1 MNILAEKKLWK
12 QGYKLVAGIDEAGRG
27 PLAGPVVA
35 GAVLVLSDNLGKELF
50 ALIKDSKQL
59 SEKQRQAAYDMLI
72 KEPNIIFGIGKVNEK
87 EIDKIN
93 IFQATKLAM
102 KKAVDDLIKK
112 TNKHPDCL
120 IIDGKHKINMDV
132 EQKPII
138 KADTKIF
145 SCSAASIIAK
155 VTRDKLMDK
164 FHKQYPEYGF
174 AQHKGYGTKL
184 HFAMLKKHGACKI
197 HRKTFAPIKY
207 ISISAS

>member
-1 MNILAEKKLWK
+1 MNIRAEKILWK
-12 QGYKLVAGIDEAGRG
+12 QGYKLVVGIDEAGRG
-27 PLAGPVVA
+27 PLAGPVIA
-35 GAVLVLSDNLGKELF
+35 GAILVLSDNLDKKLF
-50 ALIKDSKQL
+50 TLINDSKQL
-59 SEKQRQAAYDMLI
+59 SEKQRQLAYDAIL
-72 KEPNIIFGIGKVNEK
+72 KEPNIIFGVGKVTEK

-112 TNKHPDCL
+112 TGKHPNCL
-120 IIDGKHKINMDV
+120 IIDGKHKINMAV

-138 KADTKIF
+138 KADAKIF

-155 VTRDKLMDK
+155 VTRDALMDK

-184 HFAMLKKHGACKI
+184 HFAMLKKHGPCKI
-197 HRKTFAPIKY
+197 HRKTFAPIKDM
-207 ISISAS
+207 SISAS